1 MCVSSARKRGQLVR
15 KFGRIESAIP
25 PRKFLVID
33 RLVEY
38 PVVVKRCEQPAFD
51 TGEQVADINEIVV
64 AQRKDVG
71 LIAPIWRGC

>member
-1 MCVSSARKRGQLVR
+1 MCVSSARKRGQFVGKLSRV
-15 KFGRIESAIP
+15 EPAIP

-38 PVVVKRCEQPAFD
+38 PVVVKRCKEPAFD

-71 LIAPIWRGC
+71 LITPIWCGC